1 MVVKIKIEVFWVLTP
16 YSVKGGH

>member
-1 MVVKIKIEVFWVLTP
+1 MVVKIQIEVFWVLTP